1 MFSSRFEI
9 KNKGMRIVGISEFPA
24 AGPAPAILL
33 MHGYSGDKD
42 EHGRYEDA
50 SKRLVARGFAAIR
63 FDFRYGKTPENGS
76 ESEGKLSE
84 MTPDEWI
91 SDAGAMLSYVT
102 SLDGIDAKRIGVIGL
117 SMGGYTAVCA
127 SARSKLARAV
137 VEWSAPAKLR
147 PTRQWIRGEGH
158 FLRFKRASNLYVP
171 LRDCRKIAPRPF
183 LAVAG
188 TNDMVVNYQNSVS
201 LFKAARE
208 PRSLYLIG
216 GADHVFSKHQDE
228 LLGVTIGWL
237 CEQLTPQKR
246 RLIR

>member
-1 MFSSRFEI
+1 MVSGRFEI
-9 KNKGMRIVGISEFPA
+9 KNEGMTIVGIKELPTSR
-24 AGPAPAILL
+24 PAPAILL
-33 MHGYSGDKD
+33 MHGYGGDKD

-50 SKRLVARGFAAIR
+50 SKRLVASGFAAIR
-63 FDFRYGKTPENGS
+63 FDFRYGKTPGNGS

-91 SDAGAMLSYVT
+91 SDAEAMLSYVAG
-102 SLDGIDAKRIGVIGL
+102 LDGIDAKRIGVIGL
-117 SMGGYTAVCA
+117 SMGGYTAICA

-147 PTRQWIRGEGH
+147 PTRQWIKGEEH
-158 FLRFKRASNLYVP
+158 FLRFMRASSRYVP
-171 LRDCRKIAPRPF
+171 LRDCRKITPRPF

-188 TNDMVVNYQNSVS
+188 TNDKVVNYQDSVS

-216 GADHVFSKHQDE
+216 GADHVFSRHQDE

-237 CEQLTPQKR
+237 CEKLTPKKPKR
-246 RLIR
+246 

>member
-1 MFSSRFEI
+1 MVSGRFEI
-9 KNKGMRIVGISEFPA
+9 KNKGMMIVGISELPTSR
-24 AGPAPAILL
+24 PAPAILL

-50 SKRLVARGFAAIR
+50 SRRLVARGFVAIR

-91 SDAGAMLSYVT
+91 SDAEAMLAYVAG
-102 SLDGIDAKRIGVIGL
+102 LDEVDAKRIGMIGL
-117 SMGGYTAVCA
+117 SMGGFTAVCA

-147 PTRQWIRGEGH
+147 PTRQWIKGEEH
-158 FLRFKRASNLYVP
+158 FLRFRRECDRYVP

-188 TNDMVVNYQNSVS
+188 TNDKVVNYRDSVN

-208 PRSLYLIG
+208 PKSLYLIG
-216 GADHVFSKHQDE
+216 GADHVFSRHQDE
-228 LLGVTIGWL
+228 LLGVTMGWL
-237 CEQLTPQKR
+237 FDKLAPK
-246 RLIR
+246 